1 VAVAHIESGW
11 VPADTNVEA
20 LETAVRAICEPIF
33 EKPLKEIS
41 FGRTLL
47 SLFQMSRRFGVNI
60 QPQLIMLQK
69 TLLNIE
75 GLGRE
80 LDPNIDLWQ
89 SAKPFLKRW
98 MSEQIGW
105 RSLLKSAKRELP
117 YVLAHAAEMPRLLE
131 QYLRNQT
138 DMAKQQRRMDTL
150 LDRQHKQ
157 ASWQK
162 WATMA
167 ILVLVLLQFAS
178 LFLLFNH

>member
-1 VAVAHIESGW
+1 
-11 VPADTNVEA
+11 
-20 LETAVRAICEPIF
+20 
-33 EKPLKEIS
+33 
-41 FGRTLL
+41 
-47 SLFQMSRRFGVNI
+47 MSRRFGVNI

-117 YVLAHAAEMPRLLE
+117 YMLAHAAEMPRLFE

-138 DMAKQQRRMDTL
+138 ELGKQQNRIDAL
-150 LDRQHKQ
+150 LVSQHRQ
-157 ASWQK
+157 ATWQK
-162 WATMA
+162 WATTA
-167 ILVLVLLQFAS
+167 IIVLVLLQFAS